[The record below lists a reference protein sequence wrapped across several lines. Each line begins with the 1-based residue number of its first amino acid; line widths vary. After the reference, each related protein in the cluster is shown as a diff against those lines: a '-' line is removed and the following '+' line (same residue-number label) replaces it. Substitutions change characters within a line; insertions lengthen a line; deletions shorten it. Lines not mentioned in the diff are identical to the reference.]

1 MKTIKENINNTLIIK
16 NSKFITQL
24 YKINKKDEITDY
36 LNKAKKD
43 YPKATHYCYAYILDE
58 IKNKSDDNEP
68 SNTAGLPMLN
78 VLEKENLNHILV
90 ITIRYFGGIKLGAGG
105 LVRAYKKSVTEC
117 LSKTKTINMN
127 KAKLIEITINYD
139 MQKQLEYLLK
149 EEKILNKEYKTNI
162 KYNVIVDDK
171 NLEKLKKY
179 KYEIIN
185 NTYIEKE

>member
-1 MKTIKENINNTLIIK
+1 
-16 NSKFITQL
+16 
-24 YKINKKDEITDY
+24 
-36 LNKAKKD
+36 
-43 YPKATHYCYAYILDE
+43 
-58 IKNKSDDNEP
+58 
-68 SNTAGLPMLN
+68 
-78 VLEKENLNHILV
+78 
-90 ITIRYFGGIKLGAGG
+90 
-105 LVRAYKKSVTEC
+105 
-117 LSKTKTINMN
+117 MN